1 MARYSVAVGQGWN
14 WQGDAAIS
22 NFLRAAEADP
32 ENLKLQVRVAFEL
45 LGDDRAEEANKLME
59 HMAARHPNS
68 DQAQL
73 WAAYFARWAQ
83 QYEKAIEYY
92 DRAIKLSPTSPA
104 AYIEKATTLIRMI
117 RDDEAIGVLQT
128 AIKRGVTQ
136 EDIPSLLGQ
145 LFIRQ
150 TIAIRD
156 PAQMAKNARDAANA
170 LTPLFTKF
178 PRDATLMIEIAVLQ
192 KLSGDNEAS
201 LKTFADN
208 TDILPGNSRWRQR
221 QVGMIFRGELD
232 PALQAARRLVEK
244 NPTNANYLLTLG
256 HIEEQTQNPKAAE
269 AAYRKATKLAPD
281 DNAPIIRLGL
291 LLNTQDRSEEAANL
305 FTKALARRPDDAPI
319 LELMAYLEI
328 TRNRPK
334 EALAYFERVAAQLTA
349 PYEKAL
355 TPYFE
360 TSYILT
366 CLQAGETEKAA
377 QLIHAHLN
385 GSEDIVEILF
395 SLLVVE
401 KDQDRVKQ
409 GILAF
414 QRVSEL
420 EPDAAYLHTYLG
432 LLYGHVKQY
441 KKAIESFAHAEQL
454 AHEQEIEEEIF
465 TPVFYFWYG
474 ATCEQAGLDDKALEQ
489 FEKCI
494 ALKPQPD
501 DLKNYSAYIDAL
513 NYIAYMNAERG
524 RELDRGLV
532 LITEALEARPDNA
545 AYIDTRGWIYF
556 MQGNYAEARDDIE
569 RANSLMPND
578 PTVTDHLGDIYE
590 KLGVI
595 EEAVDWWKKSF
606 LLDPENEKVAEK
618 LTRQNVDLAPLRKE
632 TEERGRAENS
642 DTLDTLFHLAAP
654 ETLLKGSSETDDKA
668 DDSYPGEK
676 GDP

>member
-1 MARYSVAVGQGWN
+1 MKSWTPTVQHTLGVCLLAATCGCVGPRPPATLHANDGGELHSALPANSEARAESMARYSVAVGQGWN

-59 HMAARHPNS
+59 RMAARRPNS

-73 WAAYFARWAQ
+73 WAAYFARATRQ
-83 QYEKAIEYY
+83 PEKAIERY
-92 DRAIKLSPTSPA
+92 DRAIKLAPDSPA
-104 AYIEKATTLIRMI
+104 AYIEKATTLIRMD
-117 RDDEAIGVLQT
+117 RGDEAIETLQT
-128 AIKRGVTQ
+128 AIKRGVTH
-136 EDIPSLLGQ
+136 EDIPPLLGQ

-150 TIAIRD
+150 IIAIRD
-156 PAQMAKNARDAANA
+156 PAQMAKSATGAVNA
-170 LTPLFTKF
+170 LMPLFTKF

-192 KLSGDNEAS
+192 KFSGDNEGS

-208 TDILPGNSRWRQR
+208 ADILPGDSRWRQR
-221 QVGMIFRGELD
+221 QVGMIFRGDLD

-256 HIEEQTQNPKAAE
+256 HIEEQTRNPKAAE

-291 LLNTQDRSEEAANL
+291 LLNTQDRSEEAAKL
-305 FTKALARRPDDAPI
+305 FTQALARRPDDAPI

-334 EALAYFERVAAQLTA
+334 EALVYFERVAAQLTA
-349 PYEKAL
+349 PYETAL

-360 TSYILT
+360 TSYVLT

-385 GSEDIVEILF
+385 GSEDLVEVLF

-420 EPDAAYLHTYLG
+420 SRTRPISTPISDSSTG
-432 LLYGHVKQY
+432 TSSSI
-441 KKAIESFAHAEQL
+441 KKPSNPSRMQSNSRMSRKLKKKFSLRSFISGMAQPAN
-454 AHEQEIEEEIF
+454 
-465 TPVFYFWYG
+465 
-474 ATCEQAGLDDKALEQ
+474 KRALTT
-489 FEKCI
+489 KPLSNSRN
-494 ALKPQPD
+494 ALP
-501 DLKNYSAYIDAL
+501 
-513 NYIAYMNAERG
+513 
-524 RELDRGLV
+524 
-532 LITEALEARPDNA
+532 
-545 AYIDTRGWIYF
+545 
-556 MQGNYAEARDDIE
+556 
-569 RANSLMPND
+569 
-578 PTVTDHLGDIYE
+578 
-590 KLGVI
+590 
-595 EEAVDWWKKSF
+595 
-606 LLDPENEKVAEK
+606 
-618 LTRQNVDLAPLRKE
+618 
-632 TEERGRAENS
+632 
-642 DTLDTLFHLAAP
+642 
-654 ETLLKGSSETDDKA
+654 SSRNRTT
-668 DDSYPGEK
+668 
-676 GDP
+676 